1 MAAAIGWS
9 APAANGAHGRG
20 AGGWGRESPL
30 PTALVD
36 AGADA
41 DSAANLGGEPA
52 VASIDGGSSSTGG
65 SIVGSEG
72 PDEGPAVERLK

>member
-1 MAAAIGWS
+1 MVS
-9 APAANGAHGRG
+9 S
-20 AGGWGRESPL
+20 GGKWRVWLCSRPCVGGESHL

-41 DSAANLGGEPA
+41 DSVANLGGEPA